1 MKVKITMEIPVEK
14 LTDLQALLSSGPEAP
29 VPVPE
34 VPAIV
39 AAPVEEKK
47 TEPAAQVSKAPKVT
61 KTMIRAR
68 GIELTQAGKK
78 AELNEVFRKFGA
90 EKLSAVK
97 EEDYEA
103 VYAALGEL

>member
-14 LTDLQALLSSGPEAP
+14 LTDLQMLLSSESEAP

-34 VPAIV
+34 VPAVV
-39 AAPVEEKK
+39 AVPVEEKK
-47 TEPAAQVSKAPKVT
+47 PEPAAPKVT

-78 AELNEVFRKFGA
+78 AELNEVFKKFGA

-103 VYAALGEL
+103 VYKALGAL

>member
-1 MKVKITMEIPVEK
+1 MKVKITMEIPIEK
-14 LTDLQALLSSGPEAP
+14 LTDLQALLSSMTEAS

-34 VPAIV
+34 VPAVV
-39 AAPVEEKK
+39 AAPVKEEKPTTVK
-47 TEPAAQVSKAPKVT
+47 PDEKIT

-78 AELNEVFRKFGA
+78 AELTEVFKRFGA

-103 VYAALGEL
+103 VYKALGEL

>member
-14 LTDLQALLSSGPEAP
+14 LTDLQALLSSEHEAP

-34 VPAIV
+34 IPAVV
-39 AAPVEEKK
+39 AEPIEEKK
-47 TEPAAQVSKAPKVT
+47 PEPKAPETVAPKVT